1 MTELA
6 EPIAIG
12 GLPGEIEIKCPFADE
27 TLGVDS
33 IEGEDIARDD
43 RAAARAQ
50 QSNNGG
56 VLGAN
61 LESASPGKDGTVG
74 GPYPPPTVEKS
85 PRLDTRRK
93 KLRVRVP
100 GTATIPE
107 GIYGF
112 TVAAHHL
119 IPGEAS
125 LAPSKLKPFM
135 EKGGSVEVVGE
146 KGKKTK
152 KVRKHIGYNVNGAH
166 NGVWLPGNYYIRSR
180 TSPIKGKTWSA
191 LGDDAWCL
199 HYVAAVSMAA
209 SGQIHDA
216 HKKYSAAVEEL
227 LNKIAKILSQHECDQ
242 CNKPDIN
249 PPFEIKNRLYNL
261 SRFLKTQLTAP
272 PAAWSRPWFT
282 SDRWRK
288 AAFDA
293 GQPSKEFAAAYRD
306 AGLVDAISALRMR
319 GR

>member
-166 NGVWLPGNYYIRSR
+166 NGHPQQN
-180 TSPIKGKTWSA
+180 
-191 LGDDAWCL
+191 
-199 HYVAAVSMAA
+199 VADQ
-209 SGQIHDA
+209 GQDVVRIGRR
-216 HKKYSAAVEEL
+216 
-227 LNKIAKILSQHECDQ
+227 
-242 CNKPDIN
+242 
-249 PPFEIKNRLYNL
+249 RLV
-261 SRFLKTQLTAP
+261 P
-272 PAAWSRPWFT
+272 
-282 SDRWRK
+282 
-288 AAFDA
+288 
-293 GQPSKEFAAAYRD
+293 
-306 AGLVDAISALRMR
+306 ALRR
-319 GR
+319 RRIDGSQRPDSRRAQEIQRSGRRVVEQDRQDIEPA